1 VRTTPTRS
9 AALSPNIRECQDHL
23 LARFD
28 ASGDEGELGVGL
40 TAGPLYYVNEIE
52 EVLQRARLSWVQS
65 VRATGKR
72 KAPRWIMKERGLQDY
87 VDALGGLGGFDLEE
101 YDSDEDAAG
110 NLRQYTDKRYRLG
123 ADASPLLHVNL
134 HIVFDPTL
142 HRPAHVPVC

>member
-1 VRTTPTRS
+1 MSEDDPNSERCPVRKHK
-9 AALSPNIRECQDHL
+9 ECQDHL
-23 LARFD
+23 LARLD
-28 ASGDEGELGVGL
+28 ASREEGELGVGL

-101 YDSDEDAAG
+101 YDSVP
-110 NLRQYTDKRYRLG
+110 LRSTTYLSWWAFKP
-123 ADASPLLHVNL
+123 SE
-134 HIVFDPTL
+134 IVKGSGRNSEGSRWMPPTQ
-142 HRPAHVPVC
+142 